1 MDRLTAMQVFVEV
14 AKRGGFS
21 AAAEHLDINRVKVTR
36 YVSELESWLGTR
48 LLQRSTRRVSLTEA
62 GEACL
67 RQCEQMLALTQDLRS
82 TIGQRDS
89 SPSGQLRMTTS
100 ISFGQAH
107 LTNAVVDYL
116 KLYPDVSV
124 DLMVADHAV
133 DLVEERVDLAIRIA
147 GELDPNLVARRIAPC
162 RSVICASPGYLQ
174 TRGTP
179 THPQALTAHNCLTY
193 TNFGR
198 SEWRF
203 GNRQGEEVNVE
214 ISGNLTANEASI
226 LMAAAQAGAGI
237 AQLPTYL
244 ANPLTDRGTL
254 IELLPEW
261 DPPELVIWGVY
272 LSRRHLPASVR
283 TMLDFLA
290 ERFRDAQC
298 WEGSIHSGGRTR

>member
-1 MDRLTAMQVFVEV
+1 MDRLTAMRVFTEV
-14 AKRGGFS
+14 AKRGGFT
-21 AAAEHLDINRVKVTR
+21 AAAEHLDITRVKATR
-36 YVSELESWLGTR
+36 YVSELENWLGTR

-62 GEACL
+62 GEVCL
-67 RQCEQMLALTQDLRS
+67 RQCEQMLALTQDLKS
-82 TIGQRDS
+82 TVGKRES
-89 SPSGQLRMTTS
+89 SPRGQLRMTSS

-107 LTNAVVDYL
+107 LASAVTDYL
-116 KLYPDVSV
+116 KRYPEVAV
-124 DLMVADHAV
+124 DLMVVDRAV
-133 DLVEERVDLAIRIA
+133 NLIEERVDLAIRIT

-162 RSVICASPGYLQ
+162 RSVICASPAYLQ

-179 THPQALTAHNCLTY
+179 NQPQSLTAHNCLTY

-214 ISGNLTANEASI
+214 ISGNLTANEASV
-226 LMAAAQAGAGI
+226 LMEAALAGAGV

-244 ANPLTDRGTL
+244 ANPLIERGAL

-261 DPPELVIWGVY
+261 NPPELVIWGVY
-272 LSRRHLPASVR
+272 LSRRHLPATVR

-290 ERFRDAQC
+290 ERFHDAKR
-298 WEGSIHSGGRTR
+298 WEESVQVT

>member
-1 MDRLTAMQVFVEV
+1 MDRLTAMQVFAEV
-14 AKRGGFS
+14 AKRGGFT
-21 AAAEHLDINRVKVTR
+21 AAAEHLDISRVKATR

-67 RQCEQMLALTQDLRS
+67 RQCEQMLALTQDLQS
-82 TIGQRDS
+82 TVGRRDS
-89 SPSGQLRMTTS
+89 SPRGQLRMTTS

-107 LTNAVVDYL
+107 LAGAVAEYL
-116 KLYPDVSV
+116 QQYPDVTV
-124 DLMVADHAV
+124 DLMVIDRAV
-133 DLVEERVDLAIRIA
+133 NLIEDRVDLAIRTT

-162 RSVICASPGYLQ
+162 RSVICASPDYLKA
-174 TRGTP
+174 RGTP
-179 THPQALTAHNCLTY
+179 DHPQALREHNCLTY

-203 GNRQGEEVNVE
+203 SNRQGEEIQVE
-214 ISGNLTANEASI
+214 IRGNLTANEASI
-226 LMAAAQAGAGI
+226 LMEAALAGAGV

-244 ANPLTDRGTL
+244 ANPLIERGEL
-254 IELLPEW
+254 VELLPQW
-261 DPPELVIWGVY
+261 SPPELVIWGVY
-272 LSRRHLPASVR
+272 LSRRHLPATVR

-298 WEGSIHSGGRTR
+298 WEDSIHKNRI